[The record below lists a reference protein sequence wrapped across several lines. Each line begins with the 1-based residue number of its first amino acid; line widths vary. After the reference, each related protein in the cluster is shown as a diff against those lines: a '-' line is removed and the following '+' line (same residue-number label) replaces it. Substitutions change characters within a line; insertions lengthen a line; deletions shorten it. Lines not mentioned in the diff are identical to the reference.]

1 MKKTLIFMCAASIG
15 ASAQARDFSK
25 EYEYGTDPGRQWYD
39 WTTGQ
44 SAEGN
49 VLWDLGGI
57 LPTADDNFTF
67 KSENVKFYANG
78 DDLVDG
84 TVYAKNW
91 NFTSNWEGAFNVR
104 SGSVKLNV
112 ANDINIKIDQWNTG
126 FSFSGDDNKQGFQN
140 IKVGG
145 NMSVDGV
152 GITLQTVFVNRHN
165 YGKDDLSMI
174 VGGVLNFK
182 DDRNNRWIVRNGD
195 GTVDPNVDYV
205 DAWVQLGGL
214 NGQNLK
220 VSTNDPGARSFNLVF
235 KSDGKTPF
243 TGGEWSG
250 AFTSYWN
257 GGKAASIT
265 MDGGADGG
273 LQTIRL
279 IDSALGENDAAM
291 TSQTLSMLSGKLALG
306 TESVTKFTEATV
318 SGGTLLIVDSSKTND
333 KQGSFATDILN
344 LDGGEIIFDASKGGS
359 DFITVGVINGAGAS
373 LVVDLD
379 PAEFH
384 LGDSVDGVSLS
395 LFRGATAA
403 DWDALS
409 NAVKFMLDGV
419 EVTVGGHSF
428 SSGTLNLSGVIA
440 AVPEPA
446 SVAAFLGVAALA
458 LAAFRRG
465 KC

>member
-1 MKKTLIFMCAASIG
+1 MKKILIFLCAASIG
-15 ASAQARDFSK
+15 ASVQARDFSK
-25 EYEYGTDPGRQWYD
+25 EYEYGDSAGQQWYN
-39 WTTGQ
+39 WVTGQ
-44 SAEGN
+44 SGEGN
-49 VLWDLGGI
+49 AIWDLGGV
-57 LPTADDNFTF
+57 LPTWEDNFTY
-67 KSENVKFYANG
+67 KAENIRLFANES
-78 DDLVDG
+78 DLENG
-84 TVYAKNW
+84 TVYAGSM
-91 NFTSNWEGAFNVR
+91 NFTSNWDGHFNAD
-104 SGSVKLNV
+104 SGSVKIDV
-112 ANDINIKIDQWNTG
+112 ASDVNLKVEQWNTS
-126 FSFSGDDNKQGFQN
+126 FSFGNHDNRQGFQSLTIGGDLN
-140 IKVGG
+140 IDAVGLSFYTTFM
-145 NMSVDGV
+145 NKYA
-152 GITLQTVFVNRHN
+152 
-165 YGKDDLSMI
+165 YGEGDLSMV
-174 VGGVLNFK
+174 VGGSVNFK
-182 DDRNNRWIVRNGD
+182 DDRNNRWIIRNG
-195 GTVDPNVDYV
+195 GGSTDPNVDYV
-205 DAWVQLGGL
+205 NAWVQLGGL

-220 VSTNDPGARSFNLVF
+220 LSTNDPGARSFNLVF

-243 TGGEWSG
+243 AGGEWTG

-257 GGKAASIT
+257 GGKTASIT
-265 MDGGADGG
+265 MDGGADSG

-279 IDSALGENDAAM
+279 IDSALAENDAAM
-291 TSQTLSMLSGKLALG
+291 TSQMLDMLSGKLALG

-318 SGGTLLIVDSSKTND
+318 SGGTLLIVDSSKAND

-344 LDGGEIIFDASKGGS
+344 LDGGEIIFDASKDGG
-359 DFITVGVINGAGAS
+359 DFITVGAINGAGTS

-446 SVAAFLGVAALA
+446 AVAALLGA
-458 LAAFRRG
+458 LALVLASCRRG
-465 KC
+465 RR